1 MLHIV
6 LCHEL
11 LPVLLALDGQ
21 QLHQLVEAQI
31 RKRLRFC
38 LPAEKA
44 LLLLAIGPEHLHQLH
59 GLCLGVPTA
68 LQPGAPLA
76 VGELGL
82 DLLQTP
88 PDLDVVLDQG
98 RLLPAGILL
107 QDVQLRLDHRQRPRR
122 RRPGHAEL
130 LAQQFAL

>member
-1 MLHIV
+1 M
-6 LCHEL
+6 
-11 LPVLLALDGQ
+11 
-21 QLHQLVEAQI
+21 
-31 RKRLRFC
+31 
-38 LPAEKA
+38 
-44 LLLLAIGPEHLHQLH
+44 
-59 GLCLGVPTA
+59 
-68 LQPGAPLA
+68 
-76 VGELGL
+76 GELGL